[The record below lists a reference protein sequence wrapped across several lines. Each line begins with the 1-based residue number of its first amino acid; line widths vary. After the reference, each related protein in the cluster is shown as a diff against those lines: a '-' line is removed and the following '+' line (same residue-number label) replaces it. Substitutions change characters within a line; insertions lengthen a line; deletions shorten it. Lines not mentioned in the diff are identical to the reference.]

1 RGGRFRAADG
11 HGREHAG
18 RRRPL
23 PRPVGAVQGRS
34 VRLRPARAL
43 GPSAHPSHRDER
55 GRRRPAHRRCLE
67 RRRGRVRRRSGDD
80 RCRRGRCRRG
90 RCRRA
95 DHRRGNRR
103 RARDD
108 ERGRGGRARRIDD
121 EILAGIEAV
130 LMITDSAVS
139 AEELAGSL
147 GLDEDTVLE
156 AITTLK
162 ADYDGDEDR
171 RQRGFEIRHVAG
183 GFRIFSRGDYHE
195 VVKDFL
201 TAGQSAKLSQAAL
214 ETLAVIAYRQPI
226 SRPRI
231 AAIRGVSIDGVIRT
245 LLLRGLIVEAG
256 KEASTSA
263 LLYATTPQFLD
274 TMGMN
279 TIDDLPDIAPYLPE
293 DADVAELGAEDT
305 EVLAEIDD
313 LDSEDDPAA
322 GPGVLEANAGDGSGV
337 LEAGAGDDSGVL
349 EAGAGDDTGGEVGDQ
364 SAEMSRVDD

>member
-1 RGGRFRAADG
+1 M
-11 HGREHAG
+11 
-18 RRRPL
+18 
-23 PRPVGAVQGRS
+23 
-34 VRLRPARAL
+34 
-43 GPSAHPSHRDER
+43 
-55 GRRRPAHRRCLE
+55 
-67 RRRGRVRRRSGDD
+67 
-80 RCRRGRCRRG
+80 
-90 RCRRA
+90 
-95 DHRRGNRR
+95 
-103 RARDD
+103 
-108 ERGRGGRARRIDD
+108 IDD

-162 ADYDGDEDR
+162 ADYDGDEDH

-231 AAIRGVSIDGVIRT
+231 AAIRGVSVDGVIRT

-293 DADVAELGAEDT
+293 DADVAEIGAEDT

-313 LDSEDDPAA
+313 DLDSDGDPAV
-322 GPGVLEANAGDGSGV
+322 GPGGLEAS
-337 LEAGAGDDSGVL
+337 AGDDSSGL
-349 EAGAGDDTGGEVGDQ
+349 EAGAGDDTDGEAGDQ